1 VDAKLMDVH
10 IIQLNPNPM
19 EPRCQSPIK
28 AVFRSEIFGGNIPVA
43 LSLLFG
49 KIYPTMN

>member
-1 VDAKLMDVH
+1 MHTYAHFSLLVLT
-10 IIQLNPNPM
+10 L
-19 EPRCQSPIK
+19 
-28 AVFRSEIFGGNIPVA
+28 AVFRSEIFGGNIHVA

>member
-1 VDAKLMDVH
+1 V
-10 IIQLNPNPM
+10 
-19 EPRCQSPIK
+19 ERCAGGTRDRAAACRVCFGLGWVQ
-28 AVFRSEIFGGNIPVA
+28 FRNILEKIHVA

>member
-1 VDAKLMDVH
+1 MSRSHVFT
-10 IIQLNPNPM
+10 
-19 EPRCQSPIK
+19 K
-28 AVFRSEIFGGNIPVA
+28 AVFSSEIFGGNIPVA

>member
-1 VDAKLMDVH
+1 MQLDVEKEDCEKKVSRYG
-10 IIQLNPNPM
+10 NADKKN
-19 EPRCQSPIK
+19 K
-28 AVFRSEIFGGNIPVA
+28 AVFSSEIFGGNIPVA

>member
-1 VDAKLMDVH
+1 M
-10 IIQLNPNPM
+10 
-19 EPRCQSPIK
+19 PRYPRGEEKGIM
-28 AVFRSEIFGGNIPVA
+28 AVFSSEIFGGNIPVT

>member
-1 VDAKLMDVH
+1 MDRDIYVGGFVIPH
-10 IIQLNPNPM
+10 LAM
-19 EPRCQSPIK
+19 L
-28 AVFRSEIFGGNIPVA
+28 RSEIFGGNILVA